1 MHGFNVGKFVRK
13 QGKGPIGMPAS
24 DPNDET
30 GITKMAH
37 NATTEKSGAAKY
49 GHGGRHDA
57 KVSRRLG

>member
-1 MHGFNVGKFVRK
+1 
-13 QGKGPIGMPAS
+13 MPAS